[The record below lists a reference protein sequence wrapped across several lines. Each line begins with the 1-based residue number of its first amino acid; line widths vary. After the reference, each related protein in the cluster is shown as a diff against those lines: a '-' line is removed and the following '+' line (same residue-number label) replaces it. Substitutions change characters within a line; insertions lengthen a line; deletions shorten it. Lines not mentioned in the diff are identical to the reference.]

1 MSHEVEKTIFPYMN
15 DSGEGL
21 RVTDSVPGMDAIELD
36 FPLRD
41 DGVGGMAQTTEINV
55 VRHYTRLSNQNFDID
70 RGMYPLGSC
79 TMKHNPRINEAI
91 AADPYWSVV
100 HPYWPSEFLTG
111 HQTIMDELAGDLAT
125 LGGFDA
131 VSLMPAAGAH
141 GELTS
146 AFMMR
151 AYHDAKG
158 NTEKNVILFPDTAHG
173 TNPASAAMAGFKCRQ
188 IPSEADGSLSFEA
201 VKPYLDET
209 VAGIMITNPNTLGA
223 YETDFVEIADA
234 IHELD
239 GLVYMDGA
247 NFNAIMGV
255 FRPGKIGADIMHWNL
270 HKTFT
275 TPHGGGGPGSGPI
288 GFNEKLV
295 PFAPESDGSES
306 IGRVK
311 AFFGQWGMFIRAWS
325 YIRSIG
331 GEGCRAVSEEAV
343 LNANY
348 LRHLLEKHLSLA
360 TEGPTLHETVFTDRD
375 LPNGVTTKDLAKR
388 LIDHGFHPPT
398 IYFPIMVKGAI
409 MVEPTETEP
418 MRELERFAEAI
429 EAIVQEAHD
438 NPDLVKSAPQT
449 TVVARVD
456 EVRAARDLDLRYTAE
471 QQ

>member
-1 MSHEVEKTIFPYMN
+1 MSDGCEKTIFPLMN
-15 DSGEGL
+15 ENCDGFRSINAIEPMDS
-21 RVTDSVPGMDAIELD
+21 IELD
-36 FPLRD
+36 YPKRS
-41 DGVGGMAQTTEINV
+41 DGVGGMTQTTEIDV

-91 AADPYWSVV
+91 AADPFWSFA
-100 HPYWPSEFLTG
+100 HPYWPEDCLESYRS
-111 HQTIMDELAGDLAT
+111 IMNELSADLAT

-141 GELTS
+141 GELAS
-146 AFMMR
+146 VFMMR
-151 AYHDAKG
+151 AYHEAKG
-158 NTEKNVILFPDTAHG
+158 NHLKNVILFPDTAHG
-173 TNPASAAMAGFKCRQ
+173 TNPASAAMAGFKCKQ
-188 IPSEADGSLSFEA
+188 IKSDADGTLSYEA

-209 VAGIMITNPNTLGA
+209 VAGIMVTNPNTLGA
-223 YETDFVEIADA
+223 YETDFVKIADA

-288 GFNEKLV
+288 GFNKNLA
-295 PFAPESDGSES
+295 PFAPEATGPES

-311 AFFGQWGMFIRAWS
+311 AFFGQWGMFIRAWA
-325 YIRSIG
+325 YIRSLG
-331 GEGCRAVSEEAV
+331 GVGCKEVSEEAV
-343 LNANY
+343 LNSNY
-348 LRHLLEKHLSLA
+348 LRSLLEKHLSLA
-360 TEGPTLHETVFTDRD
+360 TDAPTLHETVFTDAD
-375 LPNGVTTKDLAKR
+375 LPNGVTTRDLAKR

-398 IYFPIMVKGAI
+398 IYFPIMVDGAI

-418 MRELERFAEAI
+418 MKELERFAEAI
-429 EAIVQEAHD
+429 ARIVVEAEES
-438 NPDLVKSAPQT
+438 PEMVKTAPHT
-449 TVVARVD
+449 TDVARVD
-456 EVRAARDLDLRYTAE
+456 EVRAARELDLRFPTE
-471 QQ
+471 P